1 MITHST
7 INSKLH
13 STLNIQLSTSFRG
26 PRHGFAVVGKSGGFG
41 RPNER
46 GALSL
51 RDRRPNDL
59 SWFVQQVHK
68 LQRAAFQLANDIVNT
83 GYQEVV
89 GEHSQNTYYQ
99 IADGSYHRLIH
110 TLTSGRRQRW

>member
-13 STLNIQLSTSFRG
+13 STLNIHLSTSFRG

-59 SWFVQQVHK
+59 SWFVQQIHK
-68 LQRAAFQLANDIVNT
+68 LQRAAFELTHHIVDT
-83 GYQEVV
+83 GYQEVI
-89 GEHSQNTYYQ
+89 GKHCQNTDYQ
-99 IADGSYHRLIH
+99 TADGGYHRLIH
-110 TLTSGRRQRW
+110 TL